1 MREMQQVDVQQTGA
15 RQSSSVEQQ
24 VQPLQQE
31 EEETRLVLNRKKKKS
46 AVKWDANVEDN
57 EFKKTQSSKRT
68 F

>member
-1 MREMQQVDVQQTGA
+1 MQQVDVQQTGA

-31 EEETRLVLNRKKKKS
+31 EETRLVLNRKKKKKS